1 MEEGRIISSF
11 ESVILR
17 DAKESDIDSYMKWM
31 NEGEWKEYDAP
42 WEKGIRD
49 RPDEEIKVRFM
60 ELYLSEREEPRR
72 RVIIAD
78 EEDKPIGWINRYHK
92 DKHENTWLIGI
103 DICEDTYL
111 GKGFGTESLKLW
123 IDYLFANSQIKNI
136 GLKTYSFNKRMI
148 RVAEKLG
155 LGEREVETNFVEWM
169 GEKFDRVFYATSRD
183 AWMSQKH

>member
-1 MEEGRIISSF
+1 MKEGRIISSF

-103 DICEDTYL
+103 DICEDAYL

-123 IDYLFANSQIKNI
+123 IDYLFTNSNIDNI
-136 GLKTYSFNKRMI
+136 GLKTYSFNDRMM

-155 LGEREVETNFVEWM
+155 LEKREIEQDFVEWKDM
-169 GEKFDRVFYATSRD
+169 KLDRVFYSIDRD
-183 AWMSQKH
+183 KWNSQKY